1 MSMKRGARCRPPKY
15 AVARTA
21 SGLHHIQADVCRGP
35 ELGMGAGVGCDGQR
49 AGLEWL
55 DVLQRLTLELSYRPK
70 MAAGPNGLDMRGQ
83 QFAAA

>member
-1 MSMKRGARCRPPKY
+1 
-15 AVARTA
+15 
-21 SGLHHIQADVCRGP
+21 
-35 ELGMGAGVGCDGQR
+35 MGAGVGCDGQR